1 MSNSKDFYDFSG
13 TSQNKKKYIKIFQ
26 RHHIHQRHHQKQQQ
40 QQQHGLSS
48 TLLLVTIEAATNHNT
63 LQKLVYKTNVQ

>member
-1 MSNSKDFYDFSG
+1 MTFQARHR
-13 TSQNKKKYIKIFQ
+13 TKKYIKIFQ

-48 TLLLVTIEAATNHNT
+48 TLLLVTIEAATNHNM